1 MANNQNLRPK
11 PWPKGVSGNPAG
23 LPKGYVRASTILNK
37 LLQGKMTVEE
47 AGKKLKR
54 TRQEVLLMKL
64 VVNAYDPKN
73 TASEQVKAAAEVL
86 NRIEGKPVQPI
97 GAAPDT
103 AVQITI
109 SPAEDRL

>member
-1 MANNQNLRPK
+1 MAKKPPPK
-11 PWPKGVSGNPAG
+11 EYQFPPGQSGNPTG

-64 VVNAYDPKN
+64 VVNAFDPKN

-86 NRIEGKPVQPI
+86 NRIEGKPIQPI

-103 AVQITI
+103 EVTLII
-109 SPAEDRL
+109 SGPETKL